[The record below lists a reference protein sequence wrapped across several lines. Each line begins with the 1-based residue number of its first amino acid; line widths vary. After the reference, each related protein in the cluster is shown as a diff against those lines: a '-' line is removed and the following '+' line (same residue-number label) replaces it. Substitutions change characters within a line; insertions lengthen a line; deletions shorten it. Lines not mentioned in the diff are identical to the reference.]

1 MSDCLTWSRGFP
13 FLYVFLF
20 HWGWRC
26 YGTRVVSIF
35 PMYLRMTIYPTKWS
49 FNFFI
54 FNLVNCKVSLYMQWL
69 ITFKKNILKIL
80 KKMVKVYWYDFF
92 FVWTCSILISQKNC
106 FTSGFCLVETGA
118 SQILF
123 LFLYSKKVVFYNYYF
138 FFYINF
144 LNTGLFKESK
154 LISLNKN
161 FIQNLSPMYF
171 NVLKVICI
179 N

>member
-1 MSDCLTWSRGFP
+1 M
-13 FLYVFLF
+13 
-20 HWGWRC
+20 
-26 YGTRVVSIF
+26 SIF

-69 ITFKKNILKIL
+69 ITFKKIFLKYL
-80 KKMVKVYWYDFF
+80 KRWLKFIDMIF
-92 FVWTCSILISQKNC
+92 
-106 FTSGFCLVETGA
+106 
-118 SQILF
+118 F
-123 LFLYSKKVVFYNYYF
+123 LFGHVVFKLVKKIVSHQVSVWLKQELPRFYSFFYSPKKLFFISIF